1 MHCGWHCSYCTLL
14 ALDDTAVQARLAE
27 LELPQLAATL
37 AATAAAATAASR
49 RRAPTQQRGI
59 STKRS
64 RAEQL
69 PMRQSAR
76 TRGQAPDPTTAGGID
91 YEARDGRV
99 VLASFVPER
108 YGSSAAGHTSSGV
121 GAESAAAVSR
131 PPPEPLPF
139 SSRNGDDSTDGH
151 FLQQLQALAAASGAP
166 AAAKKSS
173 GSSNGSSSSSG
184 LLDGDGLM
192 QLRLQASDVAKLT
205 TQGVSCLAFHP
216 SSSKPIIAA
225 ADKSGKVRGGPPE
238 MIAARWLWLKCRR
251 TTTKGSPVSIEFV
264 SFPAR
269 TSAFGLIVLLVKIQM
284 QCFVH
289 QPLMSDGIGKCS
301 QPLLLRAV

>member
-1 MHCGWHCSYCTLL
+1 
-14 ALDDTAVQARLAE
+14 VQARLAE
-27 LELPQLAATL
+27 LELPQLAANL
-37 AATAAAATAASR
+37 AATAAAAAAATAASR
-49 RRAPTQQRGI
+49 RKPPTQQRGI

-64 RAEQL
+64 RADQL

-99 VLASFVPER
+99 VLATFVPER
-108 YGSSAAGHTSSGV
+108 YGSSAAGHTSSGGV

-131 PPPEPLPF
+131 SPPEPLPF
-139 SSRNGDDSTDGH
+139 SSRNGDDITDGH
-151 FLQQLQALAAASGAP
+151 FLQQLQALAAASGA

-173 GSSNGSSSSSG
+173 GSSKGSSG

-192 QLRLQASDVAKLT
+192 QLRLQAIDVAKLA

-225 ADKSGKVRGGPPE
+225 ADKSGKVRG
-238 MIAARWLWLKCRR
+238 M
-251 TTTKGSPVSIEFV
+251 
-264 SFPAR
+264 
-269 TSAFGLIVLLVKIQM
+269 
-284 QCFVH
+284 
-289 QPLMSDGIGKCS
+289 
-301 QPLLLRAV
+301 LLR